1 MKLDPYKHEET
12 WKNWKKEVKTQIPTI
27 SKRNSDLILQ
37 YLSDMEIGRNIS
49 SVSAK
54 GGRSYARL
62 NSLRNRMVFFARKFE
77 DLFKIDDITNIE
89 EEQLFKFFY
98 DMTIG
103 GLKKENGGTYKSVDT
118 YSKIFKAFWHWHMK
132 VNRKNGLD
140 ILDITVDLNT
150 KQDKPKWVY
159 LDEKQVRKLIDKA
172 KYEYKIL
179 ILFLFDSGIRA
190 PTELLNVKISDL
202 HERTNPN
209 NDKKYFELSIRE
221 ETSKTFGRK
230 IKLLICSEMLKEY
243 IVDKQLAFEDYLFSI
258 KPFMANRYLKNLGKR
273 VLGDVKSRAGQKY
286 SEITLYDLRHCS
298 CCYYLPRYKSESVL
312 KYRFGWKKS
321 DMIHYYTEFLGMKD
335 TISEE
340 DMLIDV
346 TKTEIE
352 QRLSKSEQE
361 NSILRERIEFV
372 ENQMIQVQELTKMV
386 NVKIRLLEDAT

>member
-1 MKLDPYKHEET
+1 MKLDPYNHKDT

-77 DLFKIDDITNIE
+77 VFFKIDDITKIE

-98 DMTIG
+98 DMKNG
-103 GLKKENGGTYKSVDT
+103 NLKKENGGTYKSVET

-132 VNRKNGLD
+132 VNRKNGFD
-140 ILDITVDLNT
+140 ITDITVDLDT
-150 KQDKPKWVY
+150 RQEKPKWVY
-159 LDEKQVRKLIDKA
+159 LDEKQIRKLIEKA

-202 HERTNPN
+202 HERTDPVSGKDYYLLN
-209 NDKKYFELSIRE
+209 IRH

-230 IKLLICSEMLKEY
+230 IRLMICSKLLKEY
-243 IVDKQLAFEDYLFSI
+243 IEDKQLSFEDYLFTFNSS
-258 KPFMANRYLKNLGKR
+258 MANRYLKNLGKR

-286 SEITLYDLRHCS
+286 SELTLYDLRHCS
-298 CCYYLPRYKSESVL
+298 CCHYLPRYKSESIL

-321 DMIHYYTEFLGMKD
+321 DMIHYYTEFLGLKD
-335 TISEE
+335 TITEE

-352 QRLSKSEQE
+352 HRLSKSENE
-361 NSILRERIEFV
+361 NSILRERIDFM
-372 ENQMIQVQELTKMV
+372 ENQMLQVQELTKTV
-386 NVKIRLLEDAT
+386 NAKIKLLEEAT